1 MPYPFI
7 ATFEEPDREQVGGK
21 GANLGELIRAGLPV
35 PGGFCLTTAA
45 YEAFARDGMDAL
57 YDELDALDHTDLT
70 ALAHAGARVRGHLM
84 DLPMPPDVEAA
95 LLAAWN
101 EAGAGRAYAV
111 RSSATAEDLAGA
123 SFAGQQDTFLNVV
136 GRDQLLDAVHRCWA
150 SLYTDRAIAYRARG
164 GFGHRGVRLAVVV
177 QHMVEPEVSGVMFT
191 ADPVSGDRRDIVV
204 NASWGLGESIVSGLV
219 DADLYRVRHGVVTDR
234 VLGGKKVTIESL
246 PGGGTR
252 TVEST
257 GRGQAL
263 PDAQI
268 RALAELGARVQ
279 RHFGTPQ
286 DVEWTWARSRFHIVQ
301 ARPITSLFPVPE
313 GSGPRVYFS
322 FGHQQMMTDAIKPLG
337 RSVLRT
343 FFPFG
348 GSATGQE
355 SPYLVPAGGRLYIDV
370 TRVLSTRLG
379 RPLLIRALAGMDEQA
394 AAALARVA
402 ERPEYRRGGLRGELA
417 VARFAARTLGKIVKS
432 LLRPGAA
439 RVEAEAFIAR
449 TLRLAGAEI
458 GASTG
463 AERVRRIQR
472 TMRHVPIRMY
482 TEVLLKPVAGMLAGA
497 VAAALSRRWLG
508 DEAELPALAKSLP
521 GNVTT
526 EMGLAV
532 GDLADLAR
540 DRPGVLAFLRDP
552 PRPLVW
558 PEGEFTRAF
567 EDFLRR
573 YGMRAPGEIDLTRT
587 RWREDPEQLFA
598 GILAN
603 VETTGPGE
611 HRRRF
616 RDGEREAG
624 QAARRLRARL
634 LATRGGR
641 AKAVVMAR
649 VVRVYRELLALR
661 EHDKYFTVRLFDVF
675 GTAVR
680 EEAAGLVANGVLE
693 AADDVH
699 YLTLGELLG
708 LLAAGGPAVPVKERR
723 EAHAAD
729 VLLRPPRVLTGDG
742 EAVAVARAA
751 PEREGVLAGQAV
763 SAGSAEGRAR
773 VVLRPQ
779 DARLEPGD
787 ILVAPYTDPGWTPLF
802 AAVTGLVLEVG
813 GMMTHGA
820 VVARELGLPAVVGVD
835 GATTA
840 IPDGARIRVDG
851 TLGTV
856 HLL

>member
-7 ATFEEPDREQVGGK
+7 ATFEEPDRERVGGK
-21 GANLGELIRAGLPV
+21 GAALGELTRAGLPV
-35 PGGFCLTTAA
+35 PGGFCLTTD
-45 YEAFARDGMDAL
+45 AFAAFVGDGMDGL
-57 YDELDALDHTDLT
+57 HDELDGLDHADLT
-70 ALAHAGARVRGHLM
+70 ALADVGARVRGHLM
-84 DLPMPPDVEAA
+84 GLPMPPDVETQ
-95 LLAAWN
+95 LLAAWD

-219 DADLYRVRHGVVTDR
+219 DADLYRVRHGVVTGR
-234 VLGGKKVTIESL
+234 VLGGKKLSIEPL

-257 GRGQAL
+257 DRGQAL
-263 PDAQI
+263 PDAEI
-268 RALAELGARVQ
+268 RALAELGGRVQ

-286 DVEWTWARSRFHIVQ
+286 DVEWTWARGRFHIVQ
-301 ARPITSLFPVPE
+301 SRPITSLFPVPE
-313 GSGPRVYFS
+313 GRGPRVYFS

-348 GSATGQE
+348 GSAIGQE

-370 TRVLSTRLG
+370 TRVLATRLG
-379 RPLLIRALAGMDEQA
+379 RPLLLRALAGMDEQA

-402 ERPEYRRGGLRGELA
+402 QRPEYRRAGLRAELE
-417 VARFAARTLGKIVKS
+417 VAGFAAWTFARIARS

-439 RVEAEAFIAR
+439 RVEAEAFIAH
-449 TLRLAGAEI
+449 TLRVAGAEI

-482 TEVLLKPVAGMLAGA
+482 AEVLLKPVAGMLAGA

-508 DEAELPALAKSLP
+508 DDAELPALTKSLP

-540 DRPGVLAFLRDP
+540 DRPAVLAFLRDP

-567 EDFLRR
+567 ENFLRG

-587 RWREDPEQLFA
+587 RWREEPEQLFA

-616 RDGEREAG
+616 RDGEREVA
-624 QAARRLRARL
+624 QAARRLRGRL
-634 LATRGGR
+634 LATRGGW

-680 EEAAGLVANGVLE
+680 EEAAELVANGVLE
-693 AADDVH
+693 TLDDVD
-699 YLTLGELLG
+699 YLTLGELLD
-708 LLAAGGPAVPVKERR
+708 LLAGGRPAVPVKERR
-723 EAHAAD
+723 AAHAAD
-729 VLLRPPRVLTGDG
+729 ELLRPPRVLTGDG

-751 PEREGVLAGQAV
+751 EREGALAGQGV